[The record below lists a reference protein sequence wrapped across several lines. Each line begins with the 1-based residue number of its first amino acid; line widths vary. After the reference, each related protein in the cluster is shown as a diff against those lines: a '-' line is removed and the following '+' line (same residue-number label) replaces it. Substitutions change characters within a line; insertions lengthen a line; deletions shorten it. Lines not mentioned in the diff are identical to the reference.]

1 MKKILFRGKHI
12 HALQQNGHL
21 DGTWVYGYLCDE
33 NYINTVDE
41 DEYGEKFASEML
53 IDPESVCQYTGLTDK
68 NGRKIF
74 EGDIVKVLYTDG
86 EEDGRDVTEVKYSE
100 KSASFSPWDWEYYCD
115 GCDLYF
121 HIKEIEVCGNIF
133 DNPDLMGRESV
144 Q

>member
-1 MKKILFRGKHI
+1 MREILFRAKTN
-12 HALQQNGHL
+12 NGE
-21 DGTWVYGYLCDE
+21 WVEGYYVKCRGHHYIFPVYDIDHGFDE
-33 NYINTVDE
+33 RY
-41 DEYGEKFASEML
+41 SEWV
-53 IDPESVCQYTGLTDK
+53 EVEAETVCQYTGLTDK

-74 EGDIVKVLYTDG
+74 KGDIVKVLYTDG

-100 KSASFSPWDWEYYCD
+100 KSASFSPWDWEYDCD

-133 DNPDLMGRESV
+133 DNPDLMGRGSV